1 MLTMD
6 FATDPE
12 HWRERAKNIRV
23 TAESLDDHDA
33 KARMLR
39 IAKGYEA
46 LSQRSEER
54 RCAVQ
59 YSGTSFE

>member
-46 LSQRSEER
+46 LSQRER
-54 RCAVQ
+54 RTKVRCPI
-59 YSGTSFE
+59 

>member
-6 FATDPE
+6 LMTDPE
-12 HWRERAKNIRV
+12 HWRERAKSILV
-23 TAESLDDHDA
+23 TAESLDDDDA

-46 LSQRSEER
+46 LSRQSEER
-54 RCAVQ
+54 RCAA
-59 YSGTSFE
+59 